1 MFWTSD
7 QWTWLNNECVCV
19 CVHLHIYT
27 QTGAL
32 AFTHLRIYT
41 ESNIRRKSCRLA
53 LVLVVAHL
61 ARHWFGVCI
70 PRVRAT
76 WPAARIVTFCSRYF
90 KNLVGLRTLF
100 NHMISNLI
108 WFVHFVS
115 PPKCYH
121 FDRVNIVSSKAW
133 FRCSHW
139 THFPSSDL
147 TPMPKCSSMA
157 SLTLRLSVGLLAS
170 DCYEKTTGQ
179 TCQMQCI
186 RGYDLIGAAR
196 GLGSLIHPHPL
207 PLKSKNESVWL
218 EGHQEW
224 WYSFLMQCLFGNFFP
239 ADARGRLHEFTAY
252 HCRNTLVCRR

>member
-1 MFWTSD
+1 MTSGHD
-7 QWTWLNNECVCV
+7 WIMSVCAFA
-19 CVHLHIYT
+19 HLHT

-32 AFTHLRIYT
+32 ACTHPRIYT
-41 ESNIRRKSCRLA
+41 ESNIRRLD

-76 WPAARIVTFCSRYF
+76 WPAARIVNFCLKYF
-90 KNLVGLRTLF
+90 KNLVGLKSLF

-115 PPKCYH
+115 PPKCYY

-196 GLGSLIHPHPL
+196 GLGLLFTLTLCPWSQ
-207 PLKSKNESVWL
+207 KMN
-218 EGHQEW
+218 
-224 WYSFLMQCLFGNFFP
+224 LFGWKVTKNDGTPFYAVLVWQFFP